1 MKSAAKS
8 HASSSMPRKSHSFV
22 QASDLTN
29 HETLPRRLH
38 HRFAHFLEGV
48 DFENPL
54 DLGQQTVQQPKV
66 AAGDADDDRN
76 CFLGPTAS
84 VGEGF
89 RFCYPPLPGFAWRTQ
104 IAGKT
109 LRQIIGKVTVRIC
122 FKSQSPADL

>member
-1 MKSAAKS
+1 MQLLDTTQI
-8 HASSSMPRKSHSFV
+8 HSSV

-38 HRFAHFLEGV
+38 HRFAHLLEGV

-76 CFLGPTAS
+76 CFWVQRRLWEKVS
-84 VGEGF
+84 GF
-89 RFCYPPLPGFAWRTQ
+89 IPPSSPGFAW
-104 IAGKT
+104 APK
-109 LRQIIGKVTVRIC
+109 
-122 FKSQSPADL
+122 